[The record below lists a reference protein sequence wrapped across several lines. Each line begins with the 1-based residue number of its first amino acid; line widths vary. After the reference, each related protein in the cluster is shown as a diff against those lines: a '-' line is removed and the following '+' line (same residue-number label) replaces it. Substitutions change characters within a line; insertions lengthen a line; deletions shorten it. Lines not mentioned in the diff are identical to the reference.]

1 MQQSIYTYVNE
12 YNRKHALS
20 LCWIIMQT
28 TYSMCLTKW
37 FRHSEWFSNLVWWGN
52 FATNQKAS
60 CKRARF
66 VRSQV
71 SNSSRSFTH
80 VSFGTSVRSLIRFF
94 LSFVFSRAVAPLSD
108 IFNEV
113 YYKYSKESRWHSD
126 HIINMKCFL
135 SHTNPTWQKCY
146 QRWTQNTDFIK
157 VQPMQM
163 DISCLIRR

>member
-37 FRHSEWFSNLVWWGN
+37 FRHSEWFSDLVWWDN

-60 CKRARF
+60 CKRARY
-66 VRSQV
+66 VCSQV
-71 SNSSRSFTH
+71 SNTSRSFTH

-94 LSFVFSRAVAPLSD
+94 WAFFSAELWHHWVTFLTKCTINIVKSQDDTLITWSTWSVFFRIRIPHGRNVARHEHRIQISLKFSP
-108 IFNEV
+108 
-113 YYKYSKESRWHSD
+113 
-126 HIINMKCFL
+126 C
-135 SHTNPTWQKCY
+135 
-146 QRWTQNTDFIK
+146 RWTFL
-157 VQPMQM
+157 VQ
-163 DISCLIRR
+163 